1 MNSISFSLKTIHLK
15 SEFLPNSTTNNP
27 VGLPG
32 ETDRVGGGS
41 YLILLIKGE
50 VLTF

>member
-15 SEFLPNSTTNNP
+15 SEFLPNPTTNNL

-32 ETDRVGGGS
+32 ETDGGWGGGT
-41 YLILLIKGE
+41 I
-50 VLTF
+50 